1 MAKKETKS
9 LVQVIDTQ
17 AHKIREILPEG
28 QNSEKDAARVIRL
41 ARLAIVRNPKL
52 MDCTP
57 ISVVESIMVASQ
69 LGLEINSPIGGAHL
83 VPFGKKCQ
91 MIPDYR
97 GLIRLALKNG
107 DCGKLVAREV
117 YEGDMFHVIQGT
129 TEMIEHVPLLGDEP
143 RGDDNITGFYAVAT
157 LANGLTVHEYAPRGD
172 VDKIRARSKAGS
184 SGPWKTD
191 YAAMG
196 KKTMIKR
203 VLKWLDL
210 SPDLAMAIE
219 YDNRGETGYST
230 STSDRDTEDTVEE
243 DMKEQASQAQK
254 ELSENLDEARRK
266 ELIGEPHD

>member
-1 MAKKETKS
+1 MAESKT
-9 LVQVIDTQ
+9 LVQVIDSQ
-17 AHKIREILPEG
+17 EWKIQEILPEG
-28 QNSEKDAARVIRL
+28 RNSDKDAKRVIRL

-97 GLIRLALKNG
+97 GLIRLALRNG
-107 DCGKLVAREV
+107 DCKKLVAREV
-117 YEGDMFHVIQGT
+117 YEGDMFHIIQGT
-129 TEMIEHVPLLGDEP
+129 REDIEHVPLLGEEARRDE
-143 RGDDNITGFYAVAT
+143 DITGFYAVAT
-157 LANGLTVHEYAPRGD
+157 MADGLTVHEYASKGD

-196 KKTMIKR
+196 KKTLIKR

-210 SPDLAMAIE
+210 SPDLALAIE
-219 YDNRGETGYST
+219 YDNRGETGVGGST
-230 STSDRDTEDTVEE
+230 ADRDTEESIEE
-243 DMKEQASQAQK
+243 EMREHARQTQDQLAES
-254 ELSENLDEARRK
+254 LDDARRE
-266 ELIGEPHD
+266 ELIGEAQE